1 MDSLDSGTCTY
12 YAIDTG
18 ADKGSIDLISYFSSQ
33 VQAMKELGTN
43 AKLKDTLLVIVC
55 IPERSLKL
63 D

>member
-1 MDSLDSGTCTY
+1 MDSLDSGIY

-18 ADKGSIDLISYFSSQ
+18 ADKGSIDLISSFSSQ